1 MGHSTMTRPAWTRSF
16 AMLLSMLLVTAS
28 GFAAEAD
35 TTVGPDKAKWQ
46 QVRGRA
52 INFLKSAQGDD
63 GSWTSPQAA
72 GLTALATTA
81 LLESGLKA
89 DDPIVA
95 RSLGYLESLAQK
107 NGGIYH
113 PKTLHRNYETSIAM
127 LAMHAA
133 SPSASP
139 VARKRYSGH
148 IARARKFLK
157 NLQWDKGEGLETTDP
172 GFGGAG
178 YGKHKR
184 PDLSNTQFFQEAL
197 ISAGVKKD
205 DPAMKNVL
213 LFVSRC
219 QNLESEHNTTPFA
232 AKVGDGGFY
241 YTPAAG
247 GTSQAGL
254 AANGG
259 LRSYGSMTYA
269 GLKSMIYAGVK
280 ADDPRIKAAR
290 GWIQNNYSVR
300 LNPGLGQQGLYYY
313 YHTFAKSLAVLDLD
327 LVEDSA
333 GVKHD
338 WRSELFDQL
347 ARLQRP
353 NGSWV
358 NRAPRWFEGD
368 PNLSTAYILLAL
380 KYCKPRP
387 PKSVKATRR

>member
-1 MGHSTMTRPAWTRSF
+1 
-16 AMLLSMLLVTAS
+16 
-28 GFAAEAD
+28 
-35 TTVGPDKAKWQ
+35 
-46 QVRGRA
+46 
-52 INFLKSAQGDD
+52 
-63 GSWTSPQAA
+63 
-72 GLTALATTA
+72 
-81 LLESGLKA
+81 
-89 DDPIVA
+89 
-95 RSLGYLESLAQK
+95 
-107 NGGIYH
+107 
-113 PKTLHRNYETSIAM
+113 M
-127 LAMHAA
+127 LALHAA

-139 VARKRYSGH
+139 AARKRYAAH
-148 IARARKFLK
+148 IARARDFLK
-157 NLQWDKGEGLETTDP
+157 NLQWDKGEGLETSDP

-197 ISAGVKKD
+197 LSAGVKQD

-232 AKVGDGGFY
+232 GKIGNGGFY

-254 AANGG
+254 TANGG

-280 ADDPRIKAAR
+280 PGDPRIKAAI
-290 GWIQNNYSVR
+290 GWIKNNYSVR
-300 LNPGLGQQGLYYY
+300 INPGLGQQGLYYY

-327 LVEDSA
+327 HVEDSA
-333 GVKHD
+333 GVHHD
-338 WRSELFDQL
+338 WRAELFDQV
-347 ARLQRP
+347 ATLQRP

-358 NRAPRWFEGD
+358 NRAPRWYEGD

-380 KYCKPRP
+380 KYCQPRP
-387 PKSVKATRR
+387 PKAEKAARP

>member
-1 MGHSTMTRPAWTRSF
+1 MIRPASTNT
-16 AMLLSMLLVTAS
+16 AILLIATLLTTAC
-28 GFAAEAD
+28 GVAAD
-35 TTVGPDKAKWQ
+35 KTVGPEKARWE
-46 QVRGRA
+46 QVRNRA
-52 INFLKSAQGDD
+52 INFLKSAQDDD

-89 DDPIVA
+89 DDPVVS
-95 RSLGYLESLAQK
+95 RSLSFLESLSQK
-107 NGGIYH
+107 DGGIYH

-127 LAMHAA
+127 LALHAA
-133 SPSASP
+133 SPSATP
-139 VARKRYSGH
+139 DARKRYASH
-148 IARARKFLK
+148 VAKARKFLK

-197 ISAGVKKD
+197 LSAGVNKD

-232 AKVGDGGFY
+232 GKIGDGGFY

-254 AANGG
+254 ATNGG

-280 ADDPRIKAAR
+280 PDDPRIKAAR
-290 GWIQNNYSVR
+290 TWIQANYTVR

-313 YHTFAKSLAVLDLD
+313 YHTFAKSLSVLGLD
-327 LVEDSA
+327 HVKDSA
-333 GVKHD
+333 GVHHD

-347 ARLQRP
+347 ARLQRS

-358 NRAPRWFEGD
+358 NRAPRWYEGD
-368 PNLSTAYILLAL
+368 PNLSTTYILLAL
-380 KYCKPRP
+380 KYCQPRP
-387 PKSVKATRR
+387 PKAVKATRP

>member
-1 MGHSTMTRPAWTRSF
+1 MTRPASTNT
-16 AMLLSMLLVTAS
+16 AILLIATLLTTAS
-28 GFAAEAD
+28 GVAAD
-35 TTVGPDKAKWQ
+35 KTVGPEKARWE
-46 QVRGRA
+46 QVRNRA
-52 INFLKSAQGDD
+52 INFLKSAQDDD

-89 DDPIVA
+89 DDPVVS
-95 RSLGYLESLAQK
+95 RSLSFLESLSQK
-107 NGGIYH
+107 DGGIYH

-127 LAMHAA
+127 LALHAA
-133 SPSASP
+133 SPSATP
-139 VARKRYSGH
+139 TARKRYASH
-148 IARARKFLK
+148 VAKARKFLK

-197 ISAGVKKD
+197 LSAGVNKD

-232 AKVGDGGFY
+232 GKIGDGGFY

-280 ADDPRIKAAR
+280 PDDPRIKAAKT
-290 GWIQNNYSVR
+290 WIQANYTVR

-313 YHTFAKSLAVLDLD
+313 YHTFAKSLSVLDLD
-327 LVEDSA
+327 LVKDSA
-333 GVKHD
+333 GVHHD

-358 NRAPRWFEGD
+358 NRAPRWYEGD
-368 PNLSTAYILLAL
+368 PNLSTTYILLAL
-380 KYCKPRP
+380 KYCQPRP
-387 PKSVKATRR
+387 PKAVKAARP

>member
-1 MGHSTMTRPAWTRSF
+1 MIRPASTNT
-16 AMLLSMLLVTAS
+16 AILLIATLLTTAS
-28 GFAAEAD
+28 GVAAD
-35 TTVGPDKAKWQ
+35 KTVGPEKARWE
-46 QVRGRA
+46 QVRNRA
-52 INFLKSAQGDD
+52 INFLKSAQDDD

-72 GLTALATTA
+72 GLTALAPTA

-89 DDPIVA
+89 DDPVVS
-95 RSLGYLESLAQK
+95 RSLSFLESLSQK
-107 NGGIYH
+107 DGGIYH

-127 LAMHAA
+127 LALHAA
-133 SPSASP
+133 SPSATP
-139 VARKRYSGH
+139 AARKRYASH
-148 IARARKFLK
+148 VAKARKFLK

-197 ISAGVKKD
+197 LSAGVDKD

-232 AKVGDGGFY
+232 GKIGDGGFY

-254 AANGG
+254 ATNGG

-280 ADDPRIKAAR
+280 PDDPRIKAAR
-290 GWIQNNYSVR
+290 TWIQANYTVR

-313 YHTFAKSLAVLDLD
+313 YHTFAKSLSVLGLD
-327 LVEDSA
+327 HVKDSA
-333 GVKHD
+333 GVHHD

-358 NRAPRWFEGD
+358 NRAPRWYEGD
-368 PNLSTAYILLAL
+368 PNLSTTYILLAL
-380 KYCKPRP
+380 KYCQPRP
-387 PKSVKATRR
+387 PKAVKATRP

>member
-1 MGHSTMTRPAWTRSF
+1 MTRPASTNT
-16 AMLLSMLLVTAS
+16 AILLIATLLTTAS
-28 GFAAEAD
+28 GVAAD
-35 TTVGPDKAKWQ
+35 KTVGPEKARWE
-46 QVRGRA
+46 QVRNRA
-52 INFLKSAQGDD
+52 INFLKSAQDDD

-89 DDPIVA
+89 DDPVVS
-95 RSLGYLESLAQK
+95 RSLSFLESLSQK
-107 NGGIYH
+107 DGGIYH

-127 LAMHAA
+127 LALHAA
-133 SPSASP
+133 SPSATP
-139 VARKRYSGH
+139 AARKRYASH
-148 IARARKFLK
+148 VAKARKFLK

-197 ISAGVKKD
+197 LSAGVNKD

-232 AKVGDGGFY
+232 GKIGDGGFY

-280 ADDPRIKAAR
+280 PDDPRIKAAKT
-290 GWIQNNYSVR
+290 WIQANYTVR

-313 YHTFAKSLAVLDLD
+313 YHTFAKSLSVLDLD
-327 LVEDSA
+327 LVKDSA
-333 GVKHD
+333 GVHHD

-358 NRAPRWFEGD
+358 NRAPRWYEGD
-368 PNLSTAYILLAL
+368 PNLSTTYILLAL
-380 KYCKPRP
+380 KYCQPRP
-387 PKSVKATRR
+387 PKAVKAARP